1 MEINTRI
8 DITDLV
14 QRIVVIALR
23 PYDEFLMKLQ
33 AEGRVTPAE
42 MQALGEASSAELEQ
56 LSDAR
61 LEPPP
66 IKV

>member
-1 MEINTRI
+1 MEIITRI

-14 QRIVVIALR
+14 QRIVVLALR
-23 PYDEFLMKLQ
+23 PYDELLVKLQ
-33 AEGRVTPAE
+33 AEGRVTDAE
-42 MQALGEASSAELEQ
+42 MKALAAASSAELEQ

-66 IKV
+66 IKL